1 MLRCCPFDSSTQT
14 SFPNETRPNPK
25 TSLWYLHS
33 TPRKT
38 SSRTS
43 ARPSTKRYPEPALD
57 QRQTSSRPKAAHFAA
72 AVERPLYSA
81 FVRPRPNDPVPRQPP
96 PKNKLQTP
104 VPFSDHDKVSVKTP
118 RSPHTPPQIHHNL
131 PSRNTP
137 KTEKSPI
144 KPTLHHKPLFP
155 CKSARK
161 IASQEERRPSESCI
175 GNCDARTETKTTM
188 E

>member
-14 SFPNETRPNPK
+14 SFPKETQPSPK
-25 TSLWYLHS
+25 RHPGPPFDPTQKRHPKSAPDPTQNVIS
-33 TPRKT
+33 TL
-38 SSRTS
+38 S
-43 ARPSTKRYPEPALD
+43 AVER
-57 QRQTSSRPKAAHFAA
+57 AAHFAA

-118 RSPHTPPQIHHNL
+118 RSPHTRPQIHHNL

-144 KPTLHHKPLFP
+144 KPPLHHKPLFP

-161 IASQEERRPSESCI
+161 IVSQEERRPSESCI